1 MQNRNSNPEIV
12 TVEIS
17 HLDYLIIVNVKN
29 LRSKLGLSQVSLTQK
44 MGLSEGFVGKVELFT
59 ERAKYSIRH
68 INLLASALNCTI
80 QDILPLEQPKYDM
93 VILTLRRTNKI
104 NKDGSLSQK
113 KTTEVIKIE
122 PKEKS

>member
-1 MQNRNSNPEIV
+1 MVAHEDELIF
-12 TVEIS
+12 VEIS
-17 HLDYLIIVNVKN
+17 QLDFMLIERVRA
-29 LRSKLGLSQVSLTQK
+29 LRIASKMTQLQLTQK
-44 MGLSEGFVGKVELFT
+44 MKLADGFISKVETFT

-68 INLLASALNCTI
+68 IQLLASALNCTI

>member
-1 MQNRNSNPEIV
+1 MVAPEDELIF
-12 TVEIS
+12 VEIS
-17 HLDYLIIVNVKN
+17 QLDFMLIERVKA
-29 LRSKLGLSQVSLTQK
+29 LRIASKMTQLQLTQK
-44 MGLSEGFVGKVELFT
+44 MKLADGFISKVETFT

-93 VILTLRRTNKI
+93 VIVTLRRTNKI

>member
-1 MQNRNSNPEIV
+1 MVAPEDELIF
-12 TVEIS
+12 VEIS
-17 HLDYLIIVNVKN
+17 QLDFLLIERVRA
-29 LRSKLGLSQVSLTQK
+29 LRIASKMTQLQLTQK
-44 MGLSEGFVGKVELFT
+44 MKLADGFISKVETFT

-68 INLLASALNCTI
+68 IHLLASALNCTI

-93 VILTLRRTNKI
+93 VRLTLRRTNKI

>member
-1 MQNRNSNPEIV
+1 MQNLNSNPEIV

-68 INLLASALNCTI
+68 INLLARALNCTI